1 MLLPSTLPVC
11 SNTCGSPPAF
21 AARGREGFANRR
33 SLVARTGPLCLG
45 AAVCPRGAA
54 LRVSLRF
61 GALVAG
67 RVVSDA
73 AWVGAASCLGSA
85 SSLAISCG
93 ETLRGL
99 GDG

>member
-1 MLLPSTLPVC
+1 MLWPSTLPVD
-11 SNTCGSPPAF
+11 SNTCWSPPAL
-21 AARGREGFANRR
+21 AARGRDGCANRR
-33 SLVARTGPLCLG
+33 SLVAPARPLRFG

-67 RVVSDA
+67 RVVSEA
-73 AWVGAASCLGSA
+73 AWVGAASCLGRA

-93 ETLRGL
+93 ETVCGL